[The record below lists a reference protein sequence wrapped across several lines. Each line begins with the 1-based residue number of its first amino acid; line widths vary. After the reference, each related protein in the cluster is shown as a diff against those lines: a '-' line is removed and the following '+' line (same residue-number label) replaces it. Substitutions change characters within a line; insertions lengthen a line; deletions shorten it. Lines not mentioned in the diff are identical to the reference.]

1 MTATNDLLALALGV
15 RVEGLS
21 EELRKAFATGAPLA
35 IVTREGYPHE
45 GIPFPDGTVVH
56 ASKRHGQVVRTSFA
70 EFAEGAVVQV
80 LWDLAV
86 SDAGLVWRR
95 ARDSLGVGYDL
106 WQANCQHFVRYSQG
120 LEIESPAIQ
129 KFMIGSAAAA
139 TALMAKDLRVTAV
152 AVSVG
157 ACAVLA
163 PRRPLVGA
171 GVGLG
176 LALGLLAMASL

>member
-1 MTATNDLLALALGV
+1 MTATNDLLALALGA

-56 ASKRHGQVVRTSFA
+56 ASKRHGQIVRTSFA
-70 EFAEGAVVQV
+70 KFAEGAVVQV

-106 WQANCQHFVRYSQG
+106 WEANCQHFVRYCQG

-129 KFMIGSAAAA
+129 KLVIGSVA
-139 TALMAKDLRVTAV
+139 TATAV
-152 AVSVG
+152 AAKDPRAMVVAFSVA
-157 ACAVLA
+157 ACATLA
-163 PRRPLVGA
+163 PKRPLVGA
-171 GVGLG
+171 GVGL
-176 LALGLLAMASL
+176 ALGLLAVASMS